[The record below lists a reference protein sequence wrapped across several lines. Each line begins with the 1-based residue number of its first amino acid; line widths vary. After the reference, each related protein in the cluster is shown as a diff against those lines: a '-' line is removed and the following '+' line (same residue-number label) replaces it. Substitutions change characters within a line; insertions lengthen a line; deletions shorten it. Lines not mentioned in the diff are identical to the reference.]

1 MQEMKREDVMGSDSR
16 IIDSAE
22 SDSAAEDLAVKDTM
36 DADSIVESDD
46 LEQIAAAMPVNGKAK
61 RIAAML
67 GVILLVVMILATF
80 IVACLNFEGS
90 GQVFMALLLCDI
102 AIPVFLWFILH
113 FLH

>member
-1 MQEMKREDVMGSDSR
+1 MQEMKQKNVMYEDMAGSETKSSE
-16 IIDSAE
+16 I
-22 SDSAAEDLAVKDTM
+22 KDIM
-36 DADSIVESDD
+36 DADGIAESDD
-46 LEQIAAAMPVNGKAK
+46 LEQIAASMPVNGKAK

-80 IVACLNFEGS
+80 VVACLNFEGS

>member
-1 MQEMKREDVMGSDSR
+1 MPDTLKSDSKEIDGAEN
-16 IIDSAE
+16 IIASETPAE
-22 SDSAAEDLAVKDTM
+22 ETEPGINAGTDNAGEDD
-36 DADSIVESDD
+36 I
-46 LEQIAAAMPVNGKAK
+46 EQIAAEMPVNGKAR

-80 IVACLNFEGS
+80 VVACLNFEGS

-113 FLH
+113 FLNAR